1 MTTQDKVESLSYSRA
16 RCSVFIS
23 NPCCGRVL
31 SPAANNSC
39 SLMNFDS
46 LIIKRKK
53 LTGDKK
59 AMSDKS
65 KFKIRVCALSRSIK
79 IRNANSILSR
89 MQISVWKRLHVY
101 YMCCRLAGAEERFK
115 NPIVGEERDHLICS
129 QSPLWT
135 AQRDLMCLHICWCG
149 VYMLVGKRGG
159 LLLNAIHS
167 LTCLFVIVSLSL
179 FLNSAAVDLISLQCH
194 LGSL

>member
-1 MTTQDKVESLSYSRA
+1 
-16 RCSVFIS
+16 
-23 NPCCGRVL
+23 
-31 SPAANNSC
+31 
-39 SLMNFDS
+39 
-46 LIIKRKK
+46 
-53 LTGDKK
+53 
-59 AMSDKS
+59 
-65 KFKIRVCALSRSIK
+65 
-79 IRNANSILSR
+79 

-101 YMCCRLAGAEERFK
+101 YMCCRFAGAQERFK

-194 LGSL
+194 LGSLDLDNTLPIKIRAAASCKSCVYKQIWTWKQNADCCWGKNPRTWPSMVVTSVFEAKTKFGPCWNILIDLDV